1 MSARRRAWAMAPQPL
16 ISISWSAAAAG
27 LVATL
32 IGFPPCSNVAL
43 MFYCSIALKWTPVVR
58 PLSLGPAPG
67 SAVAS
72 PFVASWANSSSYRP
86 RYWNPWD
93 RNVTTLSSIFPLS
106 QVLYVSFSFSYISN
120 WLALSSEAA
129 SFTIVMQFSTG
140 QTASQTPQPQ
150 QASMLAS

>member
-16 ISISWSAAAAG
+16 ISISWSAAGAG

-32 IGFPPCSNVAL
+32 IGFPHAL

-58 PLSLGPAPG
+58 PLYLGPAPG
-67 SAVAS
+67 SSVAS
-72 PFVASWANSSSYRP
+72 PFVARWANSSSYRP

-120 WLALSSEAA
+120 WLALSSKAA